1 MVFLPDE
8 SRSLP
13 PPPLLNK
20 GSVWLG
26 FAGWMSA
33 LLDNAFNHR
42 PVFGAGIH
50 RQVLLATLGCVVGY
64 HLVKRAEYV
73 HAKVD
78 RELCEYIRHHP
89 EDFRR
94 STGKKRIGQ
103 LLEDFQP
110 VR

>member
-33 LLDNAFNHR
+33 LLNNAFNQR
-42 PVFGAGIH
+42 PVLRAGVH
-50 RQVLLATLGCVVGY
+50 RQILFTTLGWFVGY
-64 HLVKRAEYV
+64 QLVKRAEYM

-78 RELCEYIRHHP
+78 RELFEYIRHHP
-89 EDFRR
+89 VDFQAAPE
-94 STGKKRIGQ
+94 KKRIGQ
-103 LLEDFQP
+103 LLEDFHP
-110 VR
+110 IR

>member
-20 GSVWLG
+20 GTVWLG
-26 FAGWMSA
+26 FAGWISA
-33 LLDNAFNHR
+33 LMDNAFNHR
-42 PVFGAGIH
+42 PIFGAGIH
-50 RQVLLATLGCVVGY
+50 RQILFATVGCFVGY
-64 HLVKRAEYV
+64 HLVKRAEYM

-78 RELCEYIRHHP
+78 RELFEYIRHHP
-89 EDFRR
+89 VDFQP
-94 STGKKRIGQ
+94 STEKKRIGQ

-110 VR
+110 IR

>member
-1 MVFLPDE
+1 MAAVGTAGTLAGAKQGERSECLGAWEKRESWGQFL
-8 SRSLP
+8 SP
-13 PPPLLNK
+13 P
-20 GSVWLG
+20 
-26 FAGWMSA
+26 AA
-33 LLDNAFNHR
+33 
-42 PVFGAGIH
+42 AGIH

-64 HLVKRAEYV
+64 HLVKRTEYV

-78 RELCEYIRHHP
+78 RELCEYIKHHP